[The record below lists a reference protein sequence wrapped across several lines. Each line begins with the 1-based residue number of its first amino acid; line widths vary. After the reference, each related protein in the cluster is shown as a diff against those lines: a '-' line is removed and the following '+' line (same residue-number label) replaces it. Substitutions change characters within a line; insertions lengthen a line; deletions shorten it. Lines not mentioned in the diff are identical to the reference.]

1 LRRAAPLPTSVSLS
15 RLQDPARMKSFKFLL
30 APLALVAAAAAPAPQ
45 TVDPAA
51 AQRVRADVEFLASDL
66 LEGRDTGSRGY
77 EIGASYVASQFRA
90 IGLRPGGANGGWY
103 LQVPFRRAVHP
114 EPPRASVIVGK
125 QTINLAPARDFAAR
139 SSITQHER
147 NLDLPLVFVGHGI
160 SDPKLGI
167 DEYAGLDVRGK
178 IAVVLEDAP
187 PGLPSEVSAHL
198 DSSKAITAAAKG
210 AAGVI
215 EIAQTGQRPGFSRIA
230 YYDRPVVDWV
240 DPTGKT
246 RSQSASVGLVASIS
260 PEIASKLFA
269 AAGKDFS
276 RIAGQSKKP
285 GAIHGFD
292 LRARLRFSD
301 RMEWSDFTSP
311 EVIGVL
317 PGSDPALKD
326 QHVVLMGHLDHLGIK
341 PNAKPGEDAIY
352 NGALDN
358 AAGVAT
364 MLEAAREFVASGKPL
379 RRTVLFIANTGEE
392 KGLRGADYFA
402 AHPTVPASSIVGL
415 VDLDMPLLLYPF
427 TDVIAFGADHSTV
440 ARAVADAASS
450 MGVAVSADPMPEE
463 TIFVRS
469 DHYRFVTRGV
479 PAILLMTGY
488 ANGGEPM
495 WKDFLSKTYHKPN
508 DDLTQRILWDQGARY
523 AELNYRISRTLADAD
538 QRPMWYEG
546 DYFGDTFA
554 AGQPR
559 AKRSQP

>member
-1 LRRAAPLPTSVSLS
+1 
-15 RLQDPARMKSFKFLL
+15 MKSFKFML
-30 APLALVAAAAAPAPQ
+30 APLALLTAAAAPAPQ
-45 TVDPAA
+45 AADVEA

-66 LEGRDTGSRGY
+66 LEGRDTGSKGY

-90 IGLRPGGANGGWY
+90 IGLQPGGSNGGWY
-103 LQVPFRRAVHP
+103 EQVPFRRAVHP
-114 EPPRASVIVGK
+114 EAPVASLLMGGK
-125 QTINLAPARDFAAR
+125 TIELTPAKDFAAR
-139 SSITQHER
+139 PSIVEQTR

-160 SDPKLGI
+160 SDRKLGI
-167 DEYAGLDVRGK
+167 DDYAGLDVRGK
-178 IAVVLEDAP
+178 IAVVLEGAP

-198 DSSKAITAAAKG
+198 DSSKAITAAANG

-230 YYDRPVVDWV
+230 YYDRPVVDWI

-260 PEIASKLFA
+260 PEIASRLFA
-269 AAGKDFS
+269 SAGKDFS
-276 RIAGQSKKP
+276 RINAASKKP
-285 GAIHGFD
+285 GSLHGFD
-292 LRARLRFSD
+292 LGARLKLSDKMQWTDFS
-301 RMEWSDFTSP
+301 SP
-311 EVIGVL
+311 EVIGLL
-317 PGSDPALKD
+317 PGTDPALKG
-326 QHVVLMGHLDHLGIK
+326 QYVVLMGHLDHLGIK
-341 PNAKPGEDAIY
+341 TTAKPGEDSIY

-364 MLEAAREFVASGKPL
+364 MLEAAREFVASGKPP
-379 RRTVLFIANTGEE
+379 RRSVLFIANTGEE

-450 MGVAVSADPMPEE
+450 MGVAVSPDPMPEE

-488 ANGGEPM
+488 ANGGEPI
-495 WKDFLSKTYHKPN
+495 WKDFLSKTYHKVN
-508 DDLTQRILWDQGARY
+508 DDLTQSILWDQGARY

-538 QRPMWYEG
+538 QRPLWYEG

-554 AGQPR
+554 PGQPR
-559 AKRSQP
+559 AKR

>member
-1 LRRAAPLPTSVSLS
+1 
-15 RLQDPARMKSFKFLL
+15 MKSFKLLL
-30 APLALVAAAAAPAPQ
+30 APLALLSVAASPAPQ
-45 TVDPAA
+45 AVDQAA

-90 IGLRPGGANGGWY
+90 IGLQPGGANGGWFQ
-103 LQVPFRRAVHP
+103 QVPFRRAVHA
-114 EPPRASVIVGK
+114 EAPRASLVMGNR
-125 QTINLAPARDFAAR
+125 TIALTPARDFAAR
-139 SSITQHER
+139 SSITQQER

-160 SDPKLGI
+160 SDRALGI

-178 IAVVLEDAP
+178 IAVVLEGAP

-198 DSSKAITAAAKG
+198 DSSKGITAAAKG

-230 YYDRPVVDWV
+230 YYDRPVVDWI

-260 PEIASKLFA
+260 PEIASRLFS

-276 RIAGQSKKP
+276 KVAGASKKP

-292 LRARLRFSD
+292 LRARLKFSD
-301 RMEWSDFTSP
+301 RMEWNDFFSP
-311 EVIGVL
+311 EVIGLL
-317 PGSDPALKD
+317 PGTDPALKD
-326 QHVVLMGHLDHLGIK
+326 QYVVLMGHLDHLGVK
-341 PNAKPGEDAIY
+341 ANAKPGEDSIY

-364 MLEAAREFVASGKPL
+364 MLEAAREFVASGKPP
-379 RRTVLFIANTGEE
+379 RRSVLFIANTGEE

-440 ARAVADAASS
+440 ARAVADAARS
-450 MGVAVSADPMPEE
+450 MGVAVSPDPMPEE

-488 ANGGEPM
+488 ANGGEPR
-495 WKDFLSKTYHKPN
+495 WKDFLSKTYHKVN
-508 DDLTQRILWDQGARY
+508 DDLTQKILWDQGARY

-554 AGQPR
+554 PGQPR
-559 AKRSQP
+559 AKR

>member
-1 LRRAAPLPTSVSLS
+1 
-15 RLQDPARMKSFKFLL
+15 MKSFKLVL
-30 APLALVAAAAAPAPQ
+30 APLALLSVAAAPAPE
-45 TVDPAA
+45 TANTAA

-66 LEGRDTGSRGY
+66 LEGRDTGSKGY

-90 IGLRPGGANGGWY
+90 IGLQPGGADGGWFQ
-103 LQVPFRRAVHP
+103 QVPFRRAVHAEAP
-114 EPPRASVIVGK
+114 KASLVIGN
-125 QTINLAPARDFAAR
+125 QTIALTPAKDFAAR
-139 SSITQHER
+139 SSIIQKER

-160 SDPKLGI
+160 SDAKLGI

-178 IAVVLEDAP
+178 IAVVLEGAP

-198 DSSKAITAAAKG
+198 DSSKGITAASKG

-260 PEIASKLFA
+260 PDIANKLFA

-276 RIAGQSKKP
+276 RTAAASKKP
-285 GAIHGFD
+285 GPIHGFD
-292 LRARLRFSD
+292 LRARLKLSD
-301 RMEWSDFTSP
+301 KMEWADFSSP
-311 EVIGVL
+311 EVIGLL
-317 PGSDPALKD
+317 PGADPALKD
-326 QHVVLMGHLDHLGIK
+326 QYVVLMGHLDHLGVK

-364 MLEAAREFVASGKPL
+364 MLEAAREFVASGKPP
-379 RRTVLFIANTGEE
+379 RRSVLFIANTGEE

-402 AHPTVPASSIVGL
+402 AHPTVPASNIVGL

-450 MGVAVSADPMPEE
+450 MGVAVSPDPMPEE

-488 ANGGEPM
+488 ANGGEPI
-495 WKDFLSKTYHKPN
+495 WKDFLSKTYHKVN
-508 DDLTQRILWDQGARY
+508 DDLTQKIQWDQGARY

-538 QRPMWYEG
+538 QRPLWYEG

-554 AGQPR
+554 PRQPR
-559 AKRSQP
+559 AKR

>member
-1 LRRAAPLPTSVSLS
+1 
-15 RLQDPARMKSFKFLL
+15 MKSFKFML
-30 APLALVAAAAAPAPQ
+30 APLALVAAAAAPVPQ
-45 TVDPAA
+45 KTVDPPA

-90 IGLRPGGANGGWY
+90 IGLQPGGSNGSWY
-103 LQVPFRRAVHP
+103 QYVPFRRAVHGEAP
-114 EPPRASVIVGK
+114 VASLVTGN
-125 QTINLAPARDFAAR
+125 QTIALKPARDFAAR
-139 SSITQHER
+139 PSIIEQAR

-160 SDPKLGI
+160 SDRKLGI

-178 IAVVLEDAP
+178 IAVVLEGAP

-240 DPTGKT
+240 DPSGKT

-260 PEIASKLFA
+260 PDIASKLFA
-269 AAGKDFS
+269 ASGKDFS
-276 RIAGQSKKP
+276 RIAAQSKKP

-292 LRARLRFSD
+292 LGARLRFSD
-301 RMEWSDFTSP
+301 KMEWSDFSSP
-311 EVIGVL
+311 EVIGLL
-317 PGSDPALKD
+317 PGTDRALKD
-326 QHVVLMGHLDHLGIK
+326 QYVVLMGHLDHLGVK
-341 PNAKPGEDAIY
+341 ANAKPGEDAIY

-364 MLEAAREFVASGKPL
+364 MLEAAREFAASGKPP
-379 RRTVLFIANTGEE
+379 RRSVLFIANTGEE

-415 VDLDMPLLLYPF
+415 VDLDMPVLLYPF
-427 TDVIAFGADHSTV
+427 TDVTAFGAEHSTV

-450 MGVAVSADPMPEE
+450 MGVAVSPDPMPEE

-488 ANGGEPM
+488 GNGGEPI
-495 WKDFLSKTYHKPN
+495 WKDFLSKTYHKVN
-508 DDLTQRILWDQGARY
+508 DDLTQKILWDQGARY

-538 QRPMWYEG
+538 QRPLWYEG

-554 AGQPR
+554 PGQPR
-559 AKRSQP
+559 AKR

>member
-1 LRRAAPLPTSVSLS
+1 
-15 RLQDPARMKSFKFLL
+15 MKSFKLVL
-30 APLALVAAAAAPAPQ
+30 APLALLSVAAAPAPQ
-45 TVDPAA
+45 AVDQAA

-90 IGLRPGGANGGWY
+90 IGLQPGGANGGWFQ
-103 LQVPFRRAVHP
+103 QVPFRRAVHA
-114 EPPRASVIVGK
+114 EAPRASLVMGNR
-125 QTINLAPARDFAAR
+125 TIALTPARDFAAR
-139 SSITQHER
+139 SSITQQER

-160 SDPKLGI
+160 SDAKLGI

-178 IAVVLEDAP
+178 IAVVLEGAP
-187 PGLPSEVSAHL
+187 PGLPSAVSAHL
-198 DSSKAITAAAKG
+198 DSSKGITAAAKG

-260 PEIASKLFA
+260 PEIASKLFS

-276 RIAGQSKKP
+276 KVAAASKRP

-292 LRARLRFSD
+292 LRARLKFSD
-301 RMEWSDFTSP
+301 RMEWNDFSSP
-311 EVIGVL
+311 EVIGLL
-317 PGSDPALKD
+317 PGADPALRD
-326 QHVVLMGHLDHLGIK
+326 QYVVLMGHLDHLGLK
-341 PNAKPGEDAIY
+341 TNAKPGEDAIY

-364 MLEAAREFVASGKPL
+364 MLEAAREFVASGKPP
-379 RRTVLFIANTGEE
+379 RRSVLFIANTGEE

-440 ARAVADAASS
+440 ARAVADAAKS
-450 MGVAVSADPMPEE
+450 MGVAVSPDPMPEE

-488 ANGGEPM
+488 ANGGEPK
-495 WKDFLSKTYHKPN
+495 WKDFLAKTYHKPN
-508 DDLTQRILWDQGARY
+508 DDLTQKILWDQGARY

-554 AGQPR
+554 PGQSR
-559 AKRSQP
+559 AKR

>member
-1 LRRAAPLPTSVSLS
+1 
-15 RLQDPARMKSFKFLL
+15 MKSFKLVL
-30 APLALVAAAAAPAPQ
+30 APLALLSVAASPAPQ
-45 TVDPAA
+45 AVDQAA

-90 IGLRPGGANGGWY
+90 IGLQPGGANGGWFQ
-103 LQVPFRRAVHP
+103 QVPFRRAVHA
-114 EPPRASVIVGK
+114 EAPRASLVMGDR
-125 QTINLAPARDFAAR
+125 TIALAPARDFAAR
-139 SSITQHER
+139 SSITQQVR

-160 SDPKLGI
+160 SDAKLGI

-178 IAVVLEDAP
+178 IAVVLEGTP

-198 DSSKAITAAAKG
+198 DSSKGITAAAKG

-240 DPTGKT
+240 DPSGKT

-260 PEIASKLFA
+260 PQVASRLFS

-276 RIAGQSKKP
+276 AITAASKKP

-292 LRARLRFSD
+292 LRARLKFSD
-301 RMEWSDFTSP
+301 RMEWNDFSSP
-311 EVIGVL
+311 EVIGLL
-317 PGSDPALKD
+317 PGADPALKD
-326 QHVVLMGHLDHLGIK
+326 QYVVLMGHLDHLGVK
-341 PNAKPGEDAIY
+341 ANAKPGEDPIY

-364 MLEAAREFVASGKPL
+364 MLEAAREFVASGKPP
-379 RRTVLFIANTGEE
+379 RRSVLFIANTGEE

-402 AHPTVPASSIVGL
+402 AHPTVAASSIVGL

-450 MGVAVSADPMPEE
+450 MGVAVSPDPMPEE

-488 ANGGEPM
+488 ANGGEPI
-495 WKDFLSKTYHKPN
+495 WKDFLSKTYHKVN
-508 DDLTQRILWDQGARY
+508 DDLTQSILWDQGARY

-538 QRPMWYEG
+538 QRPLWYED

-554 AGQPR
+554 PGQPR
-559 AKRSQP
+559 AKR

>member
-1 LRRAAPLPTSVSLS
+1 
-15 RLQDPARMKSFKFLL
+15 MKSFKLVL
-30 APLALVAAAAAPAPQ
+30 APLALLSIAAAPAPQ
-45 TVDPAA
+45 TVDPVA

-90 IGLRPGGANGGWY
+90 IGLQPGGANGSWFQ
-103 LQVPFRRAVHP
+103 QVPFRRAVHA
-114 EPPRASVIVGK
+114 EPPRAALVTGG
-125 QTINLAPARDFAAR
+125 QTLTLTPAKDFAAR
-139 SSITQHER
+139 SSITQQVR

-160 SDPKLGI
+160 SDAKLGI

-178 IAVVLEDAP
+178 IAVVLEGTP

-198 DSSKAITAAAKG
+198 DSSKGITAAAKG

-240 DPTGKT
+240 DPSGKT

-260 PEIASKLFA
+260 PQVANRLFS

-276 RIAGQSKKP
+276 AITAASKNQ

-292 LRARLRFSD
+292 LRARFKFSD
-301 RMEWSDFTSP
+301 RMEWTDFSSP
-311 EVIGVL
+311 EVIGLL
-317 PGSDPALKD
+317 PGADPALKD
-326 QHVVLMGHLDHLGIK
+326 QYVVLMGHLDHLGVK
-341 PNAKPGEDAIY
+341 ADAKPGEDAIY

-364 MLEAAREFVASGKPL
+364 MLEAAREFVASGKPP
-379 RRTVLFIANTGEE
+379 RRSVLFIGNTGEE

-450 MGVAVSADPMPEE
+450 MGIAVSPDPMPEE

-488 ANGGEPM
+488 ANGGEPI
-495 WKDFLSKTYHKPN
+495 WKDFLSKTYHKVN
-508 DDLTQRILWDQGARY
+508 DDLTQKILWDQGARY

-538 QRPMWYEG
+538 QRPLWYEG

-554 AGQPR
+554 PGQPR
-559 AKRSQP
+559 AKR